1 MIATSGPPDPA
12 DPAVPAVPAD
22 PAAPAPARLR
32 PADLAGLA
40 SVGLR
45 TRKLRAALSALGIAI
60 GVAAIVAVLGLA
72 NSSQAGLLAQIAR
85 LGTNLLTVTNGT
97 TLAGQP
103 AELPDAAPGMI
114 ARLPGVTG
122 VQYTAAVS
130 GASVYRSPLIPPVDT
145 DGLTVAA
152 ASLGLPAVAGT
163 SVAQGSYLN
172 AATAREP
179 VAVLG
184 AEAAQ
189 LMGVDRIWPGMR
201 IWVGGMWFYVAGI
214 LNPAALAPQIDT
226 SVLVGFPAAEHYL
239 GLDGHPSQIY
249 VRTVNT
255 QAATTAVD
263 NLLAAQ
269 ADPENPDEVT
279 VSQPSITLTAQ
290 ADAAGAFNALFLGL
304 GAVALLVGAVG
315 VANIM
320 IISVLER
327 RQEIGLRRAL
337 GATRGQIRAQFLSE
351 AILLALAGGAA
362 GDVAGAAATAV
373 YAHGKGWAVVIP
385 PEAWAGG
392 LGAALLIGALAG
404 LLPAIRAAR
413 LSPTRALWTL

>member
-1 MIATSGPPDPA
+1 MTITSGPGAPT
-12 DPAVPAVPAD
+12 
-22 PAAPAPARLR
+22 APAPPRLR
-32 PADLAGLA
+32 PGDLAGLA
-40 SVGLR
+40 SAGLR

-72 NSSQAGLLAQIAR
+72 SSSQAGLLAEISR
-85 LGTNLLTVTNGT
+85 LGTNLLTVTNGQDLT
-97 TLAGQP
+97 GGT

-114 ARLPGVTG
+114 GRLPGVLA
-122 VQYTAAVS
+122 VQYTATVGS
-130 GASVYRSPLIPPVDT
+130 ASVYRSPLIPPVDT

-152 ASLGLPAVAGT
+152 SSLGLPPVAGT
-163 SVAQGSYLN
+163 SVAQGRYLN
-172 AATAREP
+172 AATAQEP
-179 VAVLG
+179 AAVLG

-189 LMGVDRIWPGMR
+189 LLGIDRIWPGER
-201 IWVGGMWFYVAGI
+201 IYVGGMWFYIVGI
-214 LNPAALAPQIDT
+214 LNPAALAPEIDT
-226 SVLVGFPAAEHYL
+226 SVLVGFPAAEKYL

-263 NLLAAQ
+263 NLLGAQ
-269 ADPENPDEVT
+269 ANPEYPNEVT
-279 VSQPSITLTAQ
+279 VSQPSDALTAQ
-290 ADAAGAFNALFLGL
+290 ADAAGAFDTLGLGL

-327 RQEIGLRRAL
+327 GKEIGLRRAL
-337 GATRGQIRAQFLSE
+337 GATKGQIRIQFLSE
-351 AILLALAGGAA
+351 AILLALLGGAV
-362 GDVAGAAATAV
+362 GDIAGAAATAV
-373 YAHGKGWAVVIP
+373 YAHAKGWAIVIP

-392 LGAALLIGALAG
+392 LAAALGIGALAG

-413 LSPTRALWTL
+413 LSPTQALWTL

>member
-1 MIATSGPPDPA
+1 MTT
-12 DPAVPAVPAD
+12 
-22 PAAPAPARLR
+22 APAPARLR
-32 PADLAGLA
+32 LVDLAGLA

-72 NSSQAGLLAQIAR
+72 NSSQAGLLAQIAQ

-97 TLAGQP
+97 QLGTGQV

-114 ARLPGVTG
+114 GRLPGVTG
-122 VQYTAAVS
+122 VQYTGTVS
-130 GASVYRSPLIPPVDT
+130 GASVYRSPLVPSNDG

-152 ASLGLPAVAGT
+152 SSLGLPAVAGT
-163 SVAQGSYLN
+163 AVAQGTYLN
-172 AATAREP
+172 AATAGEP

-184 AEAAQ
+184 YEAAQ
-189 LMGVDRIWPGMR
+189 LLGIDRIAPGER
-201 IWVGGMWFYVAGI
+201 IWINDMWFYVVGI
-214 LNPAALAPQIDT
+214 LNPATLAPQIDT
-226 SVLVGFPAAEHYL
+226 SVLVGFPVAERYL
-239 GLDGHPSQIY
+239 GLDGHPSEIY

-255 QAATTAVD
+255 QVATTAVD

-269 ADPENPDEVT
+269 ANPENPAEVT
-279 VSQPSITLTAQ
+279 VSQPSDTLTAQ
-290 ADAAGAFNALFLGL
+290 ADAAGAFNTLFLGL

-337 GATRGQIRAQFLSE
+337 GATRGQIRVQFLAE

-362 GDVAGAAATAV
+362 GDIAGAAATAI
-373 YAHGKGWAVVIP
+373 YAHAKSEAIVIP

-392 LGAALLIGALAG
+392 LGAALFIGALAG

-413 LSPTRALWTL
+413 LSPTQALWSL